1 MAKTEKKFLDY
12 SGLVKVLQELQNY
25 PDNRILGAVINA
37 IQEALDDKAD
47 IADIP
52 DINTENYVQKTDLA
66 TQSTAGLMSANDK
79 LILDNMNPNMTV
91 ALSNIYEPEVHV
103 INAKMEDMVDLEII
117 EQPHI
122 SEQIRTINLL
132 DANTFTPGF
141 YIGSNGQLASNTNDH
156 VGDFIP
162 VSPGDDIYYTGI
174 IGPTNSGS
182 INRRLHVYDAN
193 QK

>member
-12 SGLVKVLQELQNY
+12 NGLVKVLQELQNY

-37 IQEALDDKAD
+37 IQEALDDKVD
-47 IADIP
+47 KADIP
-52 DINTENYVQKTDLA
+52 GINTEDYVQKTDLA

-79 LILDNMNPNMTV
+79 TVLDNMNPNVPVT
-91 ALSNIYEPEVHV
+91 LSNIYESEVHV
-103 INAKMEDMVDLEII
+103 INAKMEDMIDLEII

-132 DANTFTPGF
+132 DVNTFTPGF
-141 YIGSNGQLASNTNDH
+141 YIGGNGNLASNTNDH

>member
-12 SGLVKVLQELQNY
+12 GGLVKVLQELQNY

-37 IQEALDDKAD
+37 IQEALDDKVD
-47 IADIP
+47 KADIP
-52 DINTENYVQKTDLA
+52 GINTEDYVQKTDLA

-79 LILDNMNPNMTV
+79 IILDNMNPNMSVT
-91 ALSNIYEPEVHV
+91 LSNVYESEVHV

-132 DANTFTPGF
+132 DVNTFTSGF
-141 YIGSNGQLASNTNDH
+141 YIGSNGQLASNTNDR